1 MKIDDKLIKD
11 SAKNKIK
18 GFAAKFPDIQYNS
31 ILLMEIIK
39 IEDYDKLIKNLEN
52 IFSELDSIDYLKI
65 QKAEEMLKNQNK
77 QIFRDKK
84 VVLPFISHSKFRG
97 KIPPDNRVFLDLG
110 TNVDH
115 VQISVHN
122 FSPSYILFDLRCL
135 LNQQVSE
142 KLNSIINGI
151 PKSILE
157 KRTNL
162 KGDYNEQISPERLK
176 EKKISDLK
184 YLIKKEMIDIFSNYF
199 KGKFMTNSLEKKDY
213 SIVPG
218 IDIFSLDFPLNNVEK
233 WCETNKNLFNMFSI
247 VFSADTAFQF
257 ERYLFFK
264 EDRSLRDN
272 LNYLIFARSYQSI
285 AEKSKKTKEQQ
296 KIDEINPENLNI
308 VNGLIKCPFS
318 LLAVEREV
326 DSQVTSIN
334 KINSIIEEEM
344 RNLKNEDI
352 KSLLEKTETIFRGK
366 FEFERFKIETNSY
379 VQNLSFCQ
387 FFSLNNQN
395 EFFDILKTTMK
406 VKLELIENIT
416 LKYSKQAQANL
427 ELKNMD
433 YNRKYQNTILGLT
446 VVVGFF
452 TFIQVL
458 GLLNGVDL
466 SPFILILNNFAG
478 PIFIILLLTFFL
490 ILI

>member
-1 MKIDDKLIKD
+1 MFKLV
-11 SAKNKIK
+11 
-18 GFAAKFPDIQYNS
+18 FT
-31 ILLMEIIK
+31 
-39 IEDYDKLIKNLEN
+39 
-52 IFSELDSIDYLKI
+52 IFLH
-65 QKAEEMLKNQNK
+65 
-77 QIFRDKK
+77 R
-84 VVLPFISHSKFRG
+84 
-97 KIPPDNRVFLDLG
+97 
-110 TNVDH
+110 T
-115 VQISVHN
+115 
-122 FSPSYILFDLRCL
+122 LFDLRCL
-135 LNQQVSE
+135 LNQEVSE

-162 KGDYNEQISPERLK
+162 KGDYNEQISPDRLK
-176 EKKISDLK
+176 EKKITDLR

-218 IDIFSLDFPLNNVEK
+218 IDIFSLDFPINNVEK
-233 WCETNKNLFNMFSI
+233 WCETKKNLFSMFSI

-264 EDRSLRDN
+264 EDRSLRDD
-272 LNYLIFARSYQSI
+272 LNYLIFARSYQAI

-296 KIDEINPENLNI
+296 KIAEINPENVNI
-308 VNGLIKCPFS
+308 INGLIKCPFS

-326 DSQVTSIN
+326 DSQITSIN
-334 KINSIIEEEM
+334 RINSIIEEEM

-352 KSLLEKTETIFRGK
+352 KSLLEKTEIIFRGK

-387 FFSLNNQN
+387 FFSLNKQN

-433 YNRKYQNTILGLT
+433 YTRKSQEKIFWLT
-446 VVVGFF
+446 VVVGIF

-458 GLLNGVDL
+458 GLLKGVDL
-466 SPFILILNNFAG
+466 SQFILLHNLTAPFV
-478 PIFIILLLTFFL
+478 IILLLIFSI

>member
-1 MKIDDKLIKD
+1 MIMFKLV
-11 SAKNKIK
+11 
-18 GFAAKFPDIQYNS
+18 FT
-31 ILLMEIIK
+31 
-39 IEDYDKLIKNLEN
+39 
-52 IFSELDSIDYLKI
+52 IFLH
-65 QKAEEMLKNQNK
+65 
-77 QIFRDKK
+77 R
-84 VVLPFISHSKFRG
+84 
-97 KIPPDNRVFLDLG
+97 
-110 TNVDH
+110 T
-115 VQISVHN
+115 
-122 FSPSYILFDLRCL
+122 LFDLRCL
-135 LNQQVSE
+135 LNQEVSE

-162 KGDYNEQISPERLK
+162 KGDYNEQISPDRLK
-176 EKKISDLK
+176 EKKITDLR

-218 IDIFSLDFPLNNVEK
+218 IDIFSLDFPINNVEK
-233 WCETNKNLFNMFSI
+233 WCETKKNLFSMFSI

-264 EDRSLRDN
+264 EDRSLRDD
-272 LNYLIFARSYQSI
+272 LNYLIFARSYQAI

-296 KIDEINPENLNI
+296 KIAEINPENVNI
-308 VNGLIKCPFS
+308 INGLIKCPFS

-326 DSQVTSIN
+326 DSQITSIN
-334 KINSIIEEEM
+334 RINSIIEEEM

-352 KSLLEKTETIFRGK
+352 KSLLEKTEIIFRGK

-387 FFSLNNQN
+387 FFSLNKQN

-433 YNRKYQNTILGLT
+433 YTRKSQEKIFWLT
-446 VVVGFF
+446 VVVGIF

-458 GLLNGVDL
+458 GLLKGVDL
-466 SPFILILNNFAG
+466 SQFILLHNLTAPFV
-478 PIFIILLLTFFL
+478 IILLLIFSI

>member
-1 MKIDDKLIKD
+1 MLIMFKLV
-11 SAKNKIK
+11 
-18 GFAAKFPDIQYNS
+18 FT
-31 ILLMEIIK
+31 
-39 IEDYDKLIKNLEN
+39 
-52 IFSELDSIDYLKI
+52 IFLH
-65 QKAEEMLKNQNK
+65 
-77 QIFRDKK
+77 R
-84 VVLPFISHSKFRG
+84 
-97 KIPPDNRVFLDLG
+97 
-110 TNVDH
+110 T
-115 VQISVHN
+115 
-122 FSPSYILFDLRCL
+122 LFDLRCL
-135 LNQQVSE
+135 LNQEVSE

-162 KGDYNEQISPERLK
+162 KGDYNEQISPDRLK
-176 EKKISDLK
+176 EKKITDLR

-218 IDIFSLDFPLNNVEK
+218 IDIFSLDFPINNVEK
-233 WCETNKNLFNMFSI
+233 WCETKKNLFSMFSI

-264 EDRSLRDN
+264 EDRSLRDD
-272 LNYLIFARSYQSI
+272 LNYLIFARSYQAI

-296 KIDEINPENLNI
+296 KIAEINPENVNI
-308 VNGLIKCPFS
+308 INGLIKCPFS

-326 DSQVTSIN
+326 DSQITSIN
-334 KINSIIEEEM
+334 RINSIIEEEM

-352 KSLLEKTETIFRGK
+352 KSLLEKTEIIFRGK

-387 FFSLNNQN
+387 FFSLNKQN

-433 YNRKYQNTILGLT
+433 YTRKSQEKIFWLT
-446 VVVGFF
+446 VVVGIF

-458 GLLNGVDL
+458 GLLKGVDL
-466 SPFILILNNFAG
+466 SQFILLHNLTAPFV
-478 PIFIILLLTFFL
+478 IILLLIFSI